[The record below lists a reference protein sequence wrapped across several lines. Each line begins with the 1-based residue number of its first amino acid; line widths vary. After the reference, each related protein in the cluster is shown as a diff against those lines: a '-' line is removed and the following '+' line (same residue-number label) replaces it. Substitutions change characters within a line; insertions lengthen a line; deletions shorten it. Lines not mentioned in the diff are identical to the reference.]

1 MELARRVYALT
12 STFPQS
18 EAFGLTSQ
26 MRRAAV
32 SVPSNIAEGRG
43 RLTDRNF
50 VVFLSQARGS
60 LYELQTQIE
69 LAATLGLTEASTAQ
83 PILTEAAEISA
94 MIQALVGALR
104 PKTWPRG

>member
-12 STFPQS
+12 GTFPPS
-18 EAFGLTSQ
+18 EAFGLTRQ

-43 RLTDRNF
+43 RLTDKNF

-69 LAATLGLTEASTAQ
+69 LAATLGFTDMGKAK
-83 PILTEAAEISA
+83 PILAEAAEISA
-94 MIQALVGALR
+94 MIQALVRGLR
-104 PKTWPRG
+104 SSSLPG